1 MSIRVDTRVSP
12 ILSYLDVSE
21 DDAATLDG
29 RSVPLLTAPLLSTV
43 LGKGGDDVGLTAATE
58 LL

>member
-21 DDAATLDG
+21 DDATTLDG
-29 RSVPLLTAPLLSTV
+29 ISVPLLTAPLLSTV
-43 LGKGGDDVGLTAATE
+43 LDKGGDEVGLTASAE